1 MATHQ
6 HPEGSGAATS
16 AHEPSDFPALSFLQG
31 RADATI
37 VAQFQLLTAC
47 IILARYLLDV
57 DSQGPAIRPLFLVF
71 AVYSLAAFLL
81 FRQTITPRAER
92 ASLLLAVLWISL
104 MVYASGGAGSPFYPF
119 YVFNV
124 MIAAFRFGKRDGNLL
139 TLAATLLFAA
149 ACLAAPTPADLPRLG
164 MRAAFLLAL
173 GALIARLGEANLR
186 RHRRLAL
193 LRDINCFA
201 NPRFGIDRTV
211 ADVMARCRVHFG
223 ASVCLLVARRA
234 RSRRY
239 ELRIAGGGATAT
251 PQRLPPD
258 APLARLEC
266 SGTLLFERPRFGWM
280 SCRLLRHDGAGQWG
294 RAASAEAEAI
304 AALCEARSFISAPL
318 AFRGGSARITIC
330 AGGKQ
335 GRFEPADAL
344 FLEQVAAQVL
354 PGIENLYLLDHMA
367 SMAALRERRAM
378 AHDLHDSAIQ
388 PYIGLNTA
396 LAALR
401 LKAAPDNPLCA
412 EIEQLAAMSADV
424 IGDLRRFAGNFN
436 HGGARGDLIDAPLRR
451 QLLRAKQWYDVDIA
465 LDVTGAAGMG
475 DRMCAAVLQL
485 SHEGISNICK
495 HTQARHASLRI
506 ACDAKLVRLDIEN
519 DSAQPVPHFI
529 PRSITARAT
538 ALGGY
543 AAVEQRRGATLVRI
557 AIPV

>member
-16 AHEPSDFPALSFLQG
+16 APEPSDFPALSFLQG

-251 PQRLPPD
+251 LHVLPPA
-258 APLARLEC
+258 APRRGRPVGPGRQRRSGSDRRPVRGAQLHQRAAGVPGRQRAHHYLRRRQAGPFRARR
-266 SGTLLFERPRFGWM
+266 RPVP
-280 SCRLLRHDGAGQWG
+280 GAG
-294 RAASAEAEAI
+294 
-304 AALCEARSFISAPL
+304 
-318 AFRGGSARITIC
+318 GG
-330 AGGKQ
+330 
-335 GRFEPADAL
+335 P
-344 FLEQVAAQVL
+344 
-354 PGIENLYLLDHMA
+354 
-367 SMAALRERRAM
+367 
-378 AHDLHDSAIQ
+378 
-388 PYIGLNTA
+388 
-396 LAALR
+396 
-401 LKAAPDNPLCA
+401 
-412 EIEQLAAMSADV
+412 
-424 IGDLRRFAGNFN
+424 
-436 HGGARGDLIDAPLRR
+436 
-451 QLLRAKQWYDVDIA
+451 
-465 LDVTGAAGMG
+465 GAAG
-475 DRMCAAVLQL
+475 
-485 SHEGISNICK
+485 H
-495 HTQARHASLRI
+495 
-506 ACDAKLVRLDIEN
+506 
-519 DSAQPVPHFI
+519 
-529 PRSITARAT
+529 
-538 ALGGY
+538 
-543 AAVEQRRGATLVRI
+543 
-557 AIPV
+557 

>member
-1 MATHQ
+1 MKQTELFNRNKKMIYLYCICVKTLNRYNAGWQ
-6 HPEGSGAATS
+6 SMDRSGDYGNTS
-16 AHEPSDFPALSFLQG
+16 ASRGQRSSNF
-31 RADATI
+31 RA
-37 VAQFQLLTAC
+37 
-47 IILARYLLDV
+47 
-57 DSQGPAIRPLFLVF
+57 
-71 AVYSLAAFLL
+71 
-81 FRQTITPRAER
+81 RAER
-92 ASLLLAVLWISL
+92 LSRPLLPAGPRRRHHRRTVSVADGLHH
-104 MVYASGGAGSPFYPF
+104 SGPLSARRRQPGPRHPSP
-119 YVFNV
+119 
-124 MIAAFRFGKRDGNLL
+124 
-139 TLAATLLFAA
+139 
-149 ACLAAPTPADLPRLG
+149 LPRLRRLQPG
-164 MRAAFLLAL
+164 GLSAVPPDHHAARRAGQPAAG
-173 GALIARLGEANLR
+173 GALDQPDGLR
-186 RHRRLAL
+186 QRRGRQPL